1 MRVPG
6 GRLHDLA
13 SATRLVR
20 DVATAK
26 GVRPDE
32 LDGRAVFAMAADGD
46 TDAIGAIDA
55 LSRDIAVAIGNII
68 TVLQPQV
75 VILGG
80 GIMAQEGVF
89 RPLLEQY
96 VSQQLPPAMYGPTRI
111 TFARLGNTAGMLGAL
126 YHLRQTLSQ
135 E

>member
-1 MRVPG
+1 
-6 GRLHDLA
+6 
-13 SATRLVR
+13 
-20 DVATAK
+20 
-26 GVRPDE
+26 
-32 LDGRAVFAMAADGD
+32 MAADGD

-55 LSRDIAVAIGNII
+55 LSRDIAVAIGNVI

-111 TFARLGNTAGMLGAL
+111 AFARLGNTAGMLGAL